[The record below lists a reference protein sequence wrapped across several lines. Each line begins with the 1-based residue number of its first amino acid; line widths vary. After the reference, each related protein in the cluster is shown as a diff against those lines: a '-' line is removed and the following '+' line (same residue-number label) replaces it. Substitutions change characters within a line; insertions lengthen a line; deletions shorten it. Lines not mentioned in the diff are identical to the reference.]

1 MSTVS
6 DTLPPNYRWNFA
18 VFLVDYVCF
27 GLAFT
32 FADVNTVMPAF
43 VRQLTDSAPVIG
55 LVSTIF
61 AGAWLLPQL
70 AAAHYINDKPRKKP
84 YLLAGTSGRIFV
96 GMIALALW
104 VGLARRPTAMIALFF
119 ICLGLFAASDGF
131 ASVCWFDLLAR
142 AIPLKRRGR
151 LVGMAQFII
160 GVGGIGVGALVG
172 IILGRCFFPHNYA
185 LLFTLTSATLVPS
198 VLALA
203 LMREPPP
210 AGSDPEASVRA
221 KSGWWRLLSD
231 DSVFRRLMV
240 CRMLIGMLGLAS
252 SFYVVHA
259 ADELHLPQSV
269 IGSFVAA
276 QTVARIITSV
286 TLGWISERW
295 GAWHVIRIGGAAA
308 ALGPLFALA
317 VHLAG
322 GGWLV
327 WIYPLVYVTLGV
339 VNNAWMLG
347 FFNYMLEIAPEGM
360 RPTYIGLG
368 NTIMGLLTLA
378 PMAGGWLLEATSY
391 TVLFG
396 VSAVIAALGFLFSL
410 GLGPHQQTAPAGE

>member
-1 MSTVS
+1 MSVTS
-6 DTLPPNYRWNFA
+6 NTLPPNYRRNFL

-32 FADVNTVMPAF
+32 FADINTVMPAF
-43 VRQLTDSAPVIG
+43 VRQFTDSAPVIG
-55 LVSTIF
+55 LVSTVF
-61 AGAWLLPQL
+61 SGAWLLPQL
-70 AAAHYINDKPRKKP
+70 AAARYINDKPRKKP
-84 YLLAGTSGRIFV
+84 YVLVGTSGRIFV

-104 VGLARRPTAMIALFF
+104 VGLARRPTAMMVLFF

-131 ASVCWFDLLAR
+131 ASVGWFDLLAR
-142 AIPLKRRGR
+142 TIPLRRRAR
-151 LVGMAQFII
+151 LMGVAQFII
-160 GVGGIGVGALVG
+160 GVAGIGVGALVG
-172 IILGRCFFPHNYA
+172 LILGRCLFPRNYA
-185 LLFTLTSATLVPS
+185 LLFTLAGVTLIPS

-203 LMREPPP
+203 LLREPPP
-210 AGSDPEASVRA
+210 EDLVPETSARA
-221 KSGWWRLLSD
+221 KSSWWKLLSD
-231 DSVFRRLMV
+231 DLVFRRLMG
-240 CRMLIGMLGLAS
+240 CRMLVGMLGLAS

-276 QTVARIITSV
+276 QTAARIVTSV
-286 TLGWISERW
+286 ALGWVSERW
-295 GAWHVIRIGGAAA
+295 GSQYVIRIGGAAA

-327 WIYPLVYVTLGV
+327 WAYPLVYVALGV
-339 VNNAWMLG
+339 VNSAWMLG

-368 NTIMGLLTLA
+368 NTIMGLLAMA

-396 VSAVIAALGFLFSL
+396 VTAVIAALGFLFSL
-410 GLGPHQQTAPAGE
+410 RLGPHQQTAPAGE